1 MKPALIL
8 CATAATV
15 AGCWSCGILLAR
27 LCRVSGLPAPV
38 VFGAGAAA
46 MSTIL
51 FAVCAAQLLYAPVL
65 ALLLVASMAAAWR
78 FRSNVAINGSPW
90 MLAFV
95 PFLVW
100 YAVYALAPEVSADGA
115 YYHLTFPRQYLEH
128 GGFFPI
134 VYSMYA
140 SLPQGLELLFLP
152 GMALGAGFSSAALL
166 HLSFLLAL
174 AAALVSFGSGSAASW
189 LAALLVFASPV
200 VGFDASIAYNDV
212 ALAFCTFLVYRIVTA
227 GPPPVAGRS
236 VLAGILA
243 GFCFAIKYT
252 GALAIPF
259 ALAGIAVRT
268 RSAKWT
274 LLAAASACA
283 IAGPWLIK
291 NWIVVDNPVS
301 PFFNRVFANPHV
313 RVELEDE
320 YRTAM
325 KRFGGHNPG
334 PGTALELT
342 VKGGQLQ
349 GVVGPLFLLAPL
361 AFLGSWR
368 VALAGVYFALPWTQ
382 NIGTRFLIPALPF
395 FAYALSLL
403 LARIPWGAVLAAIAH
418 AVSVWPPVLTMYC
431 TPWCW
436 RLEEFP
442 WRAALRI
449 EPEEAYI
456 ARRIPETY
464 PIVQMI
470 NERTAP
476 GTRVYTALPLPDAYC
491 ARTVLLDYTS
501 GLSNGVRDGFK
512 KGPAEARQAL
522 RAAQVRYVLLHRD
535 EPNAKAV
542 DGNEA
547 AWGFRKIG
555 ESGPGRLY
563 EVL

>member
-1 MKPALIL
+1 MKPAVIL
-8 CATAATV
+8 CVTAATA
-15 AGCWSCGILLAR
+15 AGCWSFGILLAR
-27 LCRVSGLPAPV
+27 LCRVSGLPGPV

-46 MSTIL
+46 MSTVL

-65 ALLLVASMAAAWR
+65 ALLLIASIAAAWR
-78 FRSNVAINGSPW
+78 FRSNVKFTASPW

-152 GMALGAGFSSAALL
+152 GMALGGGFSSAALL
-166 HLSFLLAL
+166 HLSFLV
-174 AAALVSFGSGSAASW
+174 ALVAAMVSYGSGSRAAW

-212 ALAFCTFLVYRIVTA
+212 ALAFCTFLVFWIVTA
-227 GPPPVAGRS
+227 DPLPVAGRA
-236 VLAGILA
+236 VVVGVLA

-259 ALAGIAVRT
+259 ALAVTAVRT

-283 IAGPWLIK
+283 VAGPWLIK

-301 PFFNRVFANPHV
+301 PFFNRAFPNANV

-325 KRFGGHNPG
+325 KRFGGHNLG
-334 PGTALELT
+334 PGTPIELT

-361 AFLGSWR
+361 AFFGSWR
-368 VALAGVYFALPWTQ
+368 IALAGVFFALPWTQ

-395 FAYALSLL
+395 FAHALSLL
-403 LARIPWGAVLAAIAH
+403 LARIPWGPVGAAVAH

-431 TPWCW
+431 APWCW

-464 PIVQMI
+464 PIVQLI

-501 GLSNGVRDGFK
+501 GLSNAMRDGFK
-512 KGPAEARQAL
+512 KGPAEARKAL

-542 DGNEA
+542 DGNEG